1 MRETGKLHLNIRL
14 DPMKLPWFNPSL
26 IILTDAQWARI
37 HRLSR
42 SLQFK
47 QPSFQLVCYYTT
59 ASLFAFAL
67 AIVLL
72 SNSYYRQA
80 LADIIALG
88 EQQNVALTQA
98 FSNSLWVELAP
109 FLKASE
115 QLSIAELSQHPSIE
129 KLQKATE
136 TQMKGL
142 SVVKIKVFNRQGMTI
157 FSSQANQIGQ
167 DKSHSEGFLVAN
179 SGKILT
185 QLNHKDSFD
194 GLKGKIYNR
203 KLISSYIPIDR
214 NPSNNGIDGVFELY
228 SDVTPLTEKLA
239 QTHRNI
245 IFTIILILGILYGLL
260 LWIVRRAD
268 RLIRQQN
275 QALRASETS
284 YRQQTQELEQTLK
297 ELHETQ
303 TQLIQQEK
311 MSSLGQLV
319 AGVAHEINN
328 PVNFIYG
335 NLTHVQAYA
344 EDLMRLVRLYQQ
356 HFPEPGEKIEA
367 EIDTADLRF
376 LEIDLPKT
384 LGSMKLGT
392 ERIREIVRSLRT
404 FSHLDAS
411 ALKPVD
417 LHEGLN
423 STLLILEHRLKSIR
437 VIKNYGKLPLVEC
450 YAGQLNQVF
459 MNLLA
464 NAIDELESCDL
475 DRVVKEAQLQPGTI
489 TISTE
494 MVNPDKVRISIS
506 DNGSGMSE
514 TIKARLFDPFFTTKP
529 PGKGTGLGLS
539 ISYQIVTEKHHGTL
553 CCFSSL
559 GQGTRFQ
566 IELPIKQSVPNKD
579 L

>member
-1 MRETGKLHLNIRL
+1 
-14 DPMKLPWFNPSL
+14 MKLPWFSPSL
-26 IILTDAQWARI
+26 IILIDAQLARV
-37 HRLSR
+37 RQMLKVFP
-42 SLQFK
+42 FK
-47 QPSFQLVCYYTT
+47 RQSFQLVRYYTT
-59 ASLFAFAL
+59 ASLFAFVL

-72 SNSYYRQA
+72 GNSYYRQA
-80 LADIIALG
+80 LTDIIALG

-115 QLSIAELSQHPSIE
+115 QLSIAKLPQHPSVE
-129 KLQKATE
+129 KLRKATE
-136 TQMKGL
+136 IQMEGL

-157 FSSQANQIGQ
+157 FSSQADQIGQ
-167 DKSHSEGFLVAN
+167 DKSGSEGFMAAS

-185 QLNHKDSFD
+185 QLNHKDSFV
-194 GLKGKIYNR
+194 GIKGKIYNR

-214 NPSNNGIDGVFELY
+214 IPEEAGIEGVFELY
-228 SDVTPLTEKLA
+228 SDVTPLTERLA

-245 IFTIILILGILYGLL
+245 VFTIILILGILYALL

-335 NLTHVQAYA
+335 NLTHVQVYA
-344 EDLMRLVRLYQQ
+344 EDLMRLLRLYQQ
-356 HFPEPGEKIEA
+356 HFPNPGEKIEA
-367 EIDTADLRF
+367 EIDAADLRF

-411 ALKPVD
+411 ALKPID
-417 LHEGLN
+417 LHEGIN
-423 STLLILEHRLKSIR
+423 STLLILEHRLKSIK

-464 NAIDELESCDL
+464 NAIDELETCDL
-475 DRVVKEAQLQPGTI
+475 NRVVKEAQIQPGTI

-494 MVNPDKVRISIS
+494 RVNLDRVRINIS

-514 TIKARLFDPFFTTKP
+514 TIKSRLFDPFFTTKP

-553 CCFSSL
+553 CCFSNL
-559 GQGTRFQ
+559 GQGTCFQ
-566 IELPIKQSVPNKD
+566 IELPVKQNLPNKAS
-579 L
+579 

>member
-47 QPSFQLVCYYTT
+47 QPSFQLVRYYTT